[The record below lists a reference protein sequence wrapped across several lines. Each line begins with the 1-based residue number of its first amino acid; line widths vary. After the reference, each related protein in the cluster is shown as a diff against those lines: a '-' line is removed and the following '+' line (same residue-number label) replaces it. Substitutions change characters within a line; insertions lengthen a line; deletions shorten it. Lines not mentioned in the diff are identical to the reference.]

1 MPTKITNSVDVRALL
16 KAGAHFGHKTAYWN
30 PKMKPYIHSE
40 RSGIYI
46 IDLLKTADLLEEAAQ
61 FAESVAAKG
70 KQVLFVGTKRHLR
83 EVVQKAAGTA
93 KMPYVTQRWFGGML
107 TNFETISAR
116 VKYLQKLEEKVDSG
130 QMAET
135 VSKREVG
142 EAKEEIAKLNLSFGG
157 IRELKGTPGA
167 IFVADCLNDRIA
179 TAEAKRLGVPVI
191 GIVDTNADPSPI
203 DYPIP
208 CNDDAVG
215 AVSLVADYIAQAV
228 LRGAAQQTHK
238 KEEASEDK

>member
-1 MPTKITNSVDVRALL
+1 MPSKTTNSVDVRELL

-46 IDLLKTADLLEEAAQ
+46 IDLLKTTDLLEEAAS

-70 KQVLFVGTKRHLR
+70 KQILFVGTKRHLR
-83 EVVQKAAGTA
+83 GVVQKAALAAG
-93 KMPYVTQRWFGGML
+93 MPYVTERWFGGML
-107 TNFETISAR
+107 TNFETISGR

-130 QMAET
+130 QLAET
-135 VSKREVG
+135 ASKREVG
-142 EAKEEIAKLNLSFGG
+142 EAKEEIAKLNISFGG
-157 IRELKGTPGA
+157 IKELKGTPGA

-179 TAEAKRLGVPVI
+179 TAEANRLGVPVM
-191 GIVDTNADPSPI
+191 GIVDTNADPTPV
-203 DYPIP
+203 DFPIP

-215 AVSLVADYIAQAV
+215 AVGLVIDYIAQAV
-228 LRGAAQQTHK
+228 LRGKAQQTSQ
-238 KEEASEDK
+238 KEEKSASK